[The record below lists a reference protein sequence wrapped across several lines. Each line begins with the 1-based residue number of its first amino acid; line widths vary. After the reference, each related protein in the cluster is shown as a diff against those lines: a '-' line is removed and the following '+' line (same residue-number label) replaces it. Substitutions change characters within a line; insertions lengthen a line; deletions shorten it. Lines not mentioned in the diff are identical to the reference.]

1 MQAESSC
8 SQTIGGKPSTEG
20 SKKHKGA
27 SEQEPLGVR
36 VTGSVDLQE
45 HFHMARCEQ
54 GTTEG
59 EFGPPGLTSPP
70 VRSSLD
76 PPIFTQSLL
85 VQILVLP
92 PAAATPLPL
101 FPKPASGH
109 LPVCLPFQPTQPPL
123 SAPADPSFP
132 VQILAT
138 SLPSPVTSHHP
149 KVQGQTHHLG
159 PSTVPSEQSPN
170 CSKAQVAIRGL
181 DPLHS
186 DSFLLIWPQWTRYGL
201 TLNTRQASYHHRTPN
216 MQFPGPP
223 LLFLPC
229 TPGSPPCLTLAP

>member
-1 MQAESSC
+1 MQAQSSC

-59 EFGPPGLTSPP
+59 EFGPPGLISPP

-101 FPKPASGH
+101 LPQTSIWPPAR
-109 LPVCLPFQPTQPPL
+109 LPPL
-123 SAPADPSFP
+123 PTHT
-132 VQILAT
+132 AT
-138 SLPSPVTSHHP
+138 SL
-149 KVQGQTHHLG
+149 G
-159 PSTVPSEQSPN
+159 PSRPELPSADPGNIPPLPSDLAPPKGTGADPP
-170 CSKAQVAIRGL
+170 SR
-181 DPLHS
+181 PLHS
-186 DSFLLIWPQWTRYGL
+186 PF
-201 TLNTRQASYHHRTPN
+201 RTKSK
-216 MQFPGPP
+216 
-223 LLFLPC
+223 L
-229 TPGSPPCLTLAP
+229 